1 MVEGDYHF
9 DKSQLDLTSGNSFAN
24 FELSGV
30 IKQKIPKELLTLL
43 DDDPLSVKFKALRLV
58 VVNKKSTDEWD
69 ANHNLVLNE
78 NGGWEKIQMNI
89 N

>member
-1 MVEGDYHF
+1 
-9 DKSQLDLTSGNSFAN
+9 
-24 FELSGV
+24 
-30 IKQKIPKELLTLL
+30 L

-78 NGGWEKIQMNI
+78 NGGWEKIKMNI